1 MNFRWVVRAR
11 PDYIPQEELG
21 HVIRSEI
28 VGAGSPD
35 NPGEQGRV
43 PRVWMRHGPFADS
56 FQVATRAALDA
67 LGSAYTELKACR
79 RRRVVVV
86 VASSSSL
93 RRLSLR

>member
-1 MNFRWVVRAR
+1 MRAR

-28 VGAGSPD
+28 VGGGSPD

-56 FQVATRAALDA
+56 FQVATRAAMDA
-67 LGSAYTELKACR
+67 LGSAYTELKARR

-93 RRLSLR
+93 RRLLLR